1 MLIKTKF
8 GKRQKKIFVR
18 TFGAVIGSDVG
29 FFEVAFDPFEIGID
43 KETAVDEEGALTL
56 ALGVAG
62 YFSAVNGQIARFM
75 EFQGNALL
83 LKSFNDGHKRRSV
96 SPHDVEAFEGRS

>member
-1 MLIKTKF
+1 M
-8 GKRQKKIFVR
+8 GA
-18 TFGAVIGSDVG
+18 FGAVKGADVG

-43 KETAVDEEGALTL
+43 KETAVDEEGALAL

-75 EFQGNALL
+75 EFQGNVLL